1 MPADPELSHLSPE
14 GAARMVNV
22 GGKPVTR
29 RMAAAE
35 AWVTVGAEIADRLR
49 RDGALA
55 KGNVLETARLA
66 GIMAAKRTADL
77 IPLCHP
83 LALDAV
89 DIDAEVV
96 EDRVRI
102 ESRAHCEGRT
112 GVEMEAM
119 VAAAVAALTVYDM
132 VKSAGRGVEIGP
144 VRLIEKSGGRS
155 GHWKRKEE
163 KEESDASR

>member
-49 RDGALA
+49 QDGALA

-83 LALDAV
+83 LSLDAV
-89 DIDAEVV
+89 EVDAAVV
-96 EDRVRI
+96 GDRVRI
-102 ESRAHCEGRT
+102 ESRAHCDGRT

-144 VRLIEKSGGRS
+144 VRLLEKSGGRS
-155 GHWKRKEE
+155 GHWKRKEAD
-163 KEESDASR
+163 DASR